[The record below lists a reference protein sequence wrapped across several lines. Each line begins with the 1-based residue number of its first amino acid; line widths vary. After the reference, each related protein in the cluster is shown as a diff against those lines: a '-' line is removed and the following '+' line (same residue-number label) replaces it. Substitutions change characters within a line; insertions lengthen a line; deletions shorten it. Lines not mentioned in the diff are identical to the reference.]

1 MGTHFGIRGHPVPRP
16 CSGAAAMRHRPSAFR
31 RATKRGSCR
40 GWKGK
45 DGMPAG
51 GLQLAPCM
59 TSPHGRQ
66 GQSPKRNMAPS
77 EGRYGPWF
85 EPPPGL
91 MRMAKSAAMSPARS
105 RTSPRIG
112 PDPLVVAAGSG
123 SAAGNQQGR
132 AVSCFGS
139 VERGAQPVAPGAKVM
154 RNRVG
159 WHEHSMMPARWAA
172 SRLRTTARPMPV
184 PPEARRVVKN
194 GSKIRASLPAE
205 MPRPSSMTSS
215 TIWP

>member
-45 DGMPAG
+45 AGMPAG

-59 TSPHGRQ
+59 TSPHERQ
-66 GQSPKRNMAPS
+66 GRLPKRNMAP

-112 PDPLVVAAGSG
+112 PDPLVVAAGVG
-123 SAAGNQQGR
+123 KRCRQPAGPVGIMLWVRR
-132 AVSCFGS
+132 ARV
-139 VERGAQPVAPGAKVM
+139 QPVAPGAKVM

-194 GSKIRASLPAE
+194 GSKIRVSLPAE
-205 MPRPSSMTSS
+205 MPRASSMTSS